1 MASAVPFCYVIEKS
15 VYKNTL
21 SVSAIEGLMPGH
33 CVIVSSTT
41 GVADYIKSYEN
52 GFVYEAGDAAGLAA
66 VIRWTQFVSPFVG

>member
-1 MASAVPFCYVIEKS
+1 
-15 VYKNTL
+15 
-21 SVSAIEGLMPGH
+21 MPGH